1 MTSKQ
6 NILYLDLVCPQLKH
20 EARISEFAAA
30 GAHQFA
36 KLEIR
41 QVLLLDRSSAIS
53 KISRS
58 FFVLPLRLS
67 SWQASVFKQ
76 RTLWGPSVSS
86 QVKLSSSRQVVE
98 QWKMRPLFWG
108 RFDKNLSVRSYLANK
123 NFRSSK
129 IYWSSTHTEAEIVFF
144 ISKLRIIDFLDRKM
158 CLGIVCLCIHRKK
171 ILL

>member
-6 NILYLDLVCPQLKH
+6 KILFLDLVCPQLRH
-20 EARISEFAAA
+20 AVRISEFAAA

-86 QVKLSSSRQVVE
+86 QVKLSSRQVVE

-129 IYWSSTHTEAEIVFF
+129 IYWSSTTHWGWN
-144 ISKLRIIDFLDRKM
+144 RIFCFLASDFWFSDPKDIFRNSVYLYSSE
-158 CLGIVCLCIHRKK
+158 K

>member
-1 MTSKQ
+1 MTSTRPEMTSKQ
-6 NILYLDLVCPQLKH
+6 KILFSDLVCPQLKH
-20 EARISEFAAA
+20 GARISEFAAA

-129 IYWSSTHTEAEIVFF
+129 IYWSSTTHTEAEIESLV
-144 ISKLRIIDFLDRKM
+144 S
-158 CLGIVCLCIHRKK
+158 
-171 ILL
+171 